1 VKLIAQLK
9 LLPTPEQAEA
19 LRATLETANAGCDY
33 VSRVAWERNTF
44 REYALRKLVYGDLRA
59 TYGLGAQIAQHCVAK
74 VSDAYAHE
82 RTTRHTFKPHGS
94 IAFDDRNLSYA
105 LPDGSVSI
113 WTVRGRERIPF
124 VCGERQW
131 QVLQTR
137 RGESDL
143 VYSGGRWYLLAT
155 CEVEEPAPGDLD
167 DALGVDLGVVN
178 IATDS
183 DGEIHSG
190 RAINNVRARHRRLR
204 TKLQTK
210 GTKGARRRLKLL
222 AGKERRF
229 ARHTNHG
236 ISKRIVAKAERTT
249 RGLALEDLRGIRTR
263 ARARKPQRATLH
275 SWSFA
280 QLRAFLTYKARRAGV
295 RVVLVDPRNTSR
307 TCPVC
312 GCVDRRNRPSQS
324 VFSCVRC
331 GFAGLADTIAAV
343 IIRRAAVSR
352 PDCSDLTRS
361 ESARAKPTSLSGGQ
375 LTVGQ
380 AGHHAAAAWPRAAR

>member
-1 VKLIAQLK
+1 
-9 LLPTPEQAEA
+9 
-19 LRATLETANAGCDY
+19 
-33 VSRVAWERNTF
+33 
-44 REYALRKLVYGDLRA
+44 LRKLLYGGLRA

-74 VSDAYAHE
+74 VADAYTRD
-82 RTTRHTFKPHGS
+82 RTRQHRFRPTGS
-94 IAFDDRNLSYA
+94 LAFDDRNLSYA
-105 LPDGSVSI
+105 PPATSVSI
-113 WTVRGRERIPF
+113 WTLQGRQSIPF
-124 VCGERQW
+124 ACGERQR
-131 QVLQTR
+131 QLLHTR

-143 VYSGGRWYLLAT
+143 VYSQGQWYLLTT
-155 CEVEEPAPGDLD
+155 CEVEEPAPADLG

-210 GTKGARRRLKLL
+210 GTKGARRRLKHLP
-222 AGKERRF
+222 GKERRF
-229 ARHTNHG
+229 ARHTYHV
-236 ISKRIVAKAERTT
+236 IAKRIVAKAERTT

-307 TCPVC
+307 TCPDCGC
-312 GCVDRRNRPSQS
+312 GCVDQRNRPSQAT
-324 VFSCVRC
+324 FSCVRC
-331 GFAGLADTIAAV
+331 GFAGHADTIAAE
-343 IIRRAAVSR
+343 IIRRATVSR
-352 PDCSDLTRS
+352 PGCSDLTTG
-361 ESARAKPTSLSGGQ
+361 ESARVKPTSFSGG
-375 LTVGQ
+375 
-380 AGHHAAAAWPRAAR
+380 